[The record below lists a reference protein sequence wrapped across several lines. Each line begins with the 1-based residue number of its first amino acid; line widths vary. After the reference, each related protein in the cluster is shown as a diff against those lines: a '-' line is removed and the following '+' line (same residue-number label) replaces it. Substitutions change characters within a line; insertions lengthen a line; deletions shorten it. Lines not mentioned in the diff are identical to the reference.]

1 MRIFLSRSVDV
12 EVTLFNDVA
21 NFLKAIP
28 GAVIIDIPES
38 VINMFP
44 EDAEEDWPRPGFDEF
59 YQKCEG
65 LRQFSGGRLNKDD
78 VVVFL
83 SGIPND
89 QNWFSAFQL
98 PTAKRNIFICTEDWE
113 YYLPESKVHFA
124 IAYQVVEN
132 CMQVLMDLN
141 YEKPEN
147 ASYIHTKSRGCLNDF
162 CGDKRDIRLK
172 IQTANICE
180 TCLDK
185 IKSYPDANAFLP
197 YAHFV
202 MNAVRD
208 KFINRPEVK
217 APEEIL
223 NSFELE
229 IRPSLRSMRLCLGG
243 KTLVQIELSGL
254 RFSLYY
260 TIIKFSEAYDGISP
274 NQLAVRNTENRE
286 VFDFIRRV
294 YHNNENES
302 AITKL
307 GTDSD
312 MFSQYRS
319 KINLQIKNEITKNY
333 PNRPEGLLKKIQI
346 SPSKNGIYK
355 VPFGGKIR
363 VIE

>member
-1 MRIFLSRSVDV
+1 MRIILTRSTDV
-12 EVTLFNDVA
+12 ELTLFHEVV

-28 GAVIIDIPES
+28 GATILD
-38 VINMFP
+38 FP
-44 EDAEEDWPRPGFDEF
+44 ETAITMVSDGSEDDWQKPEFDDF
-59 YQKCEG
+59 YRKCEG
-65 LRQFSGGRLNKDD
+65 LREVFGGRIQKDD
-78 VVVFL
+78 LVILL

-98 PTAKRNIFICTEDWE
+98 PTSKRNIFICTEDWE

-147 ASYIHTKSRGCLNDF
+147 APYIHMKSRGCLNDF

-180 TCLDK
+180 SCLEK
-185 IKSYPDANAFLP
+185 IKSYPEANAFLS
-197 YAHFV
+197 YAHFAK
-202 MNAVRD
+202 NAVRE
-208 KFINRPEVK
+208 KFINKPEEK
-217 APEEIL
+217 TSEEIL
-223 NSFELE
+223 NGFVLE
-229 IRPSLRSMRLCLGG
+229 INPSLRRIRICLGST
-243 KTLVQIELSGL
+243 TLVQIELSGL
-254 RFSLYY
+254 RFALYY
-260 TIIKFSEAYDGISP
+260 SIINFSEAYGGVSP
-274 NQLAVRNTENRE
+274 NQLAVRNIENRE
-286 VFDFIRRV
+286 VFDFIRQI

-319 KINLQIKNEITKNY
+319 KINLQIKKEITNNY
-333 PNRPEGLLKKIQI
+333 PNRPEGLLEKIQI
-346 SPSKNGIYK
+346 SPSQNGIYK
-355 VPFGGKIR
+355 IPFGGEIR